1 MNLSDARNHGMTAE
15 YRTEILTTTAS
26 NKLGLI
32 PSPLGTV
39 PRLLQVKGSHTQ
51 SSWEHKGL
59 KWSSKTA
66 WFNCCR

>member
-15 YRTEILTTTAS
+15 YRTEIPTAVS
-26 NKLGLI
+26 NKLGPI
-32 PSPLGTV
+32 PSPLGTG
-39 PRLLQVKGSHTQ
+39 PCLLHVKGSHTQ